1 MTDSRKKRMILYS
14 VLFAVSAV
22 FYLFWY
28 WHDGIIIT
36 PDAQSYI
43 DMISAR
49 DPGYSFSYGYVGY
62 LPAGKGI
69 SSWQ

>member
-1 MTDSRKKRMILYS
+1 MSDSRNKRMILYS

-28 WHDGIIIT
+28 WHDGIVIT

-49 DPGYSFSYGYVGY
+49 FIFPMDM
-62 LPAGKGI
+62 
-69 SSWQ
+69 